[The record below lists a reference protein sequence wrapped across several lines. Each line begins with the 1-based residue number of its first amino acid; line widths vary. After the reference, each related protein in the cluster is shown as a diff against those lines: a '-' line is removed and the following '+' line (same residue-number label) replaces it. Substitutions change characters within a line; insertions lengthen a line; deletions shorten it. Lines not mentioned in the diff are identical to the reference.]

1 MAHRGRKPAV
11 PTNVVA
17 FTPTGAPAPKKRG
30 RPSNP
35 LKHSSLTPSPHV
47 LADEK
52 ALDKWAFYLQHAPHL
67 RPVDGP
73 MLNRLCMDESIS
85 SFILDQIFKIRPRF
99 SEWEA
104 DDVDGL
110 GVLITQFN
118 KLMISHGTTAER
130 IRKTQSE
137 LGLTPTT
144 VDRVSGTS
152 SKGEGSGIQQ
162 WL

>member
-1 MAHRGRKPAV
+1 MAFRGKKPAK
-11 PTNVVA
+11 PDNVVS
-17 FTPTGAPAPKKRG
+17 FPPVGPKKRG
-30 RPSNP
+30 RKPDAVKNSLLVPSDEV
-35 LKHSSLTPSPHV
+35 KV
-47 LADEK
+47 DEK
-52 ALDKWAFYLQHAPHL
+52 AFEKWVFYIKEAPHL
-67 RPVDGP
+67 RPIDAP
-73 MLNRLCMDESIS
+73 MLSRLCMDESIYT
-85 SFILDQIFKIRPRF
+85 FILSQIIKIRPRF
-99 SEWEA
+99 STWEA

-144 VDRVSGTS
+144 VERVTGTS
-152 SKGEGSGIQQ
+152 TKGEGSGIQQ